1 RRTAGRRAGPRPPAP
16 GAPARPRAPPGS
28 GAARASIAGSS
39 AQMLDSPA
47 AMIWV
52 LGVLL
57 YIHVLGAIFW
67 FGSGLMLQIVFIPA
81 LATMP
86 YEAQHPWLQALSA
99 NYSRIIGPIG
109 GLTIL
114 FGILRGALAG
124 VFGSDQLFTSYGI
137 TFIVSFVLAIPVI
150 IVGARFIGPTAQK
163 LAAAGSRDEVLA
175 P

>member
-1 RRTAGRRAGPRPPAP
+1 
-16 GAPARPRAPPGS
+16 
-28 GAARASIAGSS
+28 
-39 AQMLDSPA
+39 SPA

-67 FGSGLMLQIVFIPA
+67 FGSGLMLQVVFIPA
-81 LATMP
+81 LGTMP

-124 VFGSDQLFTSYGI
+124 VFGSLNTPYGI
-137 TFIVSFVLAIPVI
+137 TFVVAFVLAIPVI
-150 IVGARFIGPTAQK
+150 IVGARFTGPTAQK
-163 LAAAGSRDEVLA
+163 LAAAGSRDEVVALVKRISRYGRIEA
-175 P
+175 AGMLVMLVMSVALYCVY